1 MREKQERLTHKMIAR
16 RTRDCSKEKRDT
28 RGTGRRSEAETQ
40 GSRKSKLLWERGGT
54 VKRRSSWKQLL
65 RKRNLCRR
73 RSSEEEHMENAL
85 ASGAEEGRDKLR

>member
-16 RTRDCSKEKRDT
+16 RTRDCSKEKRDK

-54 VKRRSSWKQLL
+54 GRQGKAFPH
-65 RKRNLCRR
+65 RKCEQYDRVPTKVWQFIQNIIFRI
-73 RSSEEEHMENAL
+73 
-85 ASGAEEGRDKLR
+85 D